1 MQYDWKRPI
10 YFFCL
15 LAILSLSG
23 CKIELYRG
31 LSEED
36 ANQMLSLLLLNR
48 IDAEK
53 KVVKS
58 GAIDLMV
65 GKEKFSDAVE
75 ILRQH
80 GLPRAKTHTI
90 QDVFPAGGLVSSPFQ
105 EQAKIAYLKEQQVQN
120 MLISLNGVVDAQVS
134 IVQNMQQDRREQI
147 APSAS
152 IYIKYSPEENLLD
165 KEASIRNLVLRA
177 VPNLKPEAISIV
189 MEVAHTRYMKGISN
203 TAVPDSNTLPW
214 YTLVI
219 FLFSAIGV
227 TFAAIHYFKPAWLQS
242 FKKRA
247 WLKPLPSST
256 NKVMK

>member
-1 MQYDWKRPI
+1 MQRDWKQLI
-10 YFFCL
+10 YFLCL
-15 LAILSLSG
+15 IAILSLSG
-23 CKIELYRG
+23 CKIALYRD

-65 GKEKFSDAVE
+65 GKEKFADAVE
-75 ILRQH
+75 ILRQN
-80 GLPRAKTHTI
+80 GLPRAKMQTI

-105 EQAKIAYLKEQQVQN
+105 EQAKIAYLKDQQVQK

-147 APSAS
+147 TPSAS
-152 IYIKYSPEENLLD
+152 VYIKYSPEENLLD
-165 KEASIRNLVLRA
+165 KEASIRNLVLRS

-189 MEVAHTRYMKGISN
+189 MEVAHTRYMKGSPN
-203 TAVPDSNTLPW
+203 TVDQRPNTLSW

-227 TFAAIHYFKPAWLQS
+227 IFAAIYYFKPAWL
-242 FKKRA
+242 K
-247 WLKPLPSST
+247 WLKRPGWLKQLPLPT
-256 NKVMK
+256 NKASK

>member
-1 MQYDWKRPI
+1 MQSDWKRPI

-15 LAILSLSG
+15 IAVLALSG
-23 CKIELYRG
+23 CKIALYRD

-65 GKEKFSDAVE
+65 GKEKFADAVE

-80 GLPRAKTHTI
+80 GLPRTKMQTI

-105 EQAKIAYLKEQQVQN
+105 EQAKIAYLKEQQVQK
-120 MLISLNGVVDAQVS
+120 MLISLNGVIDAQVS
-134 IVQNMQQDRREQI
+134 IVQNMQQDRREQV
-147 APSAS
+147 APSAAV
-152 IYIKYSPEENLLD
+152 YIKYSPEENLLD
-165 KEASIRNLVLRA
+165 KEANIRNLVLRA

-189 MEVAHTRYMKGISN
+189 MEIAHTRYMKGSPTTISHSS
-203 TAVPDSNTLPW
+203 TALPG
-214 YTLVI
+214 YTLAI
-219 FLFSAIGV
+219 LLLSAIG
-227 TFAAIHYFKPAWLQS
+227 FILAAIHYLKPTWLQS
-242 FKKRA
+242 LKRPT
-247 WLKPLPSST
+247 WLKSFASST
-256 NKVMK
+256 NKVIK